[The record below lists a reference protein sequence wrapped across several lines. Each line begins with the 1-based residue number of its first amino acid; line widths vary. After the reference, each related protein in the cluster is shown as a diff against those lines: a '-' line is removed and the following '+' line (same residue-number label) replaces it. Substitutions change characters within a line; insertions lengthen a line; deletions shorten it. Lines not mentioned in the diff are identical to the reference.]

1 MSASA
6 PSGSRR
12 CGKVAH
18 NDVHDAG
25 THRARY
31 TRNNVSNIRI
41 IERILLPLPRQTS
54 SVMLRNA
61 WRPIA
66 ATGVVG
72 ASGYAFYRYYYAR
85 NQTFELPV
93 KSKGEDGKVVMT
105 NKTLRLLPMSEV
117 DARVREH
124 ASEEARPRPSGI
136 VWKHTTATLA
146 SNNPI
151 EDANASQVIARD
163 PEDPSGPGDWLF
175 YTVMDGHGGYETS
188 QLLSRV
194 LINAVALELSSLI
207 PKPKTSTQSSYLRSI
222 WPTSSPTTPAISSD
236 SNPSVVSE
244 AIQNAFKK
252 LDSELINAPLRVLAN
267 NMDGQSFKDKKIPD
281 LSQHP
286 MALQTMLPAISGSCA
301 LMALFDTA
309 HRNLYVACT
318 GDSRA
323 VAGVWEPTDDG
334 KGSWRIEV
342 LSEDQT
348 GRNPSEIQRVQ
359 AEHPGEQVVREG
371 RILGGLEPSRAFG
384 DARYKWPREVQEV
397 LGEAFL
403 AGNGRLMRPPPSSFK
418 TPPYVTAQPV
428 VKHHKLSLPPWITH
442 GLWDQLSND
451 DVVKLVGGHLAGV
464 KGTVSKSE
472 LSSRVPTSTG
482 SLGVEGKNKKRKDGE
497 GSWAFVDDNLSTH
510 LIRNAFGGGDEGKLR
525 WLLSIPAP
533 YSRRYRDDITV
544 TVVWWEDG
552 REQNAQTASF
562 TADKPKAKL

>member
-1 MSASA
+1 ML
-6 PSGSRR
+6 
-12 CGKVAH
+12 
-18 NDVHDAG
+18 
-25 THRARY
+25 
-31 TRNNVSNIRI
+31 NIRI
-41 IERILLPLPRQTS
+41 IERILFPLPRHTS
-54 SVMLRNA
+54 LVMLRNA
-61 WRPIA
+61 WKPIA

-72 ASGYAFYRYYYAR
+72 ASGYAFYRYYYTR

-124 ASEEARPRPSGI
+124 ASEEARARPGGI

-146 SNNPI
+146 SNDPI

-188 QLLSRV
+188 KLLSRV

-207 PKPKTSTQSSYLRSI
+207 PKQKTSAQSSYLRSM
-222 WPTSSPTTPAISSD
+222 WSTSSPTTPAVSD

-252 LDSELINAPLRVLAN
+252 LDNELINAPLRVLAN

-334 KGSWRIEV
+334 KGTWRIEV

-397 LGEAFL
+397 LSEAFL
-403 AGNGRLMRPPPSSFK
+403 AGNGRSMRPPPSSFK

-428 VKHHKLSLPPWITH
+428 VKHHKLSLPPLDQSSSPSTSPALRFLVLATD

-464 KGTVSKSE
+464 KGRVSKSE

-482 SLGVEGKNKKRKDGE
+482 SLGVEGKNKKNKDGE

>member
-1 MSASA
+1 
-6 PSGSRR
+6 
-12 CGKVAH
+12 
-18 NDVHDAG
+18 
-25 THRARY
+25 
-31 TRNNVSNIRI
+31 
-41 IERILLPLPRQTS
+41 
-54 SVMLRNA
+54 MLRNA
-61 WRPIA
+61 WKPIA

-72 ASGYAFYRYYYAR
+72 ASGYAFYRYYYTR

-124 ASEEARPRPSGI
+124 ASEEARARPGGI

-146 SNNPI
+146 SNDPI
-151 EDANASQVIARD
+151 EDADASQVIARD

-188 QLLSRV
+188 KLLSRV

-207 PKPKTSTQSSYLRSI
+207 PKQKTSAQSSYLRSM
-222 WPTSSPTTPAISSD
+222 WSTSSPTTPAVSD

-252 LDSELINAPLRVLAN
+252 LDNELINAPLRVLAN

-286 MALQTMLPAISGSCA
+286 MALQTMLPAISGSSLSMQVLIVLTNIFVGSCA

-334 KGSWRIEV
+334 KGTWRIEV

-348 GRNPSEIQRVQ
+348 GRNPSEIQRYLLRFQ
-359 AEHPGEQVVREG
+359 AH
-371 RILGGLEPSRAFG
+371 IC
-384 DARYKWPREVQEV
+384 
-397 LGEAFL
+397 
-403 AGNGRLMRPPPSSFK
+403 
-418 TPPYVTAQPV
+418 
-428 VKHHKLSLPPWITH
+428 H
-442 GLWDQLSND
+442 
-451 DVVKLVGGHLAGV
+451 
-464 KGTVSKSE
+464 
-472 LSSRVPTSTG
+472 
-482 SLGVEGKNKKRKDGE
+482 
-497 GSWAFVDDNLSTH
+497 
-510 LIRNAFGGGDEGKLR
+510 
-525 WLLSIPAP
+525 
-533 YSRRYRDDITV
+533 
-544 TVVWWEDG
+544 
-552 REQNAQTASF
+552 
-562 TADKPKAKL
+562 